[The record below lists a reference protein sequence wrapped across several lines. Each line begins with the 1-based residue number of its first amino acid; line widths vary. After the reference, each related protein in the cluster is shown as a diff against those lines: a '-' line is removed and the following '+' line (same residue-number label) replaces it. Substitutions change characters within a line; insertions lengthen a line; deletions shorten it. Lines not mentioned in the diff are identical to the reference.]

1 MGSTLSAWCDIK
13 TPGMSFPNAGEKGL
27 LQAPGVAKPSI
38 SHLLPSRWAISSYLC
53 TGYPKNAS
61 SSRMVPHRKGGP
73 ECRNTM
79 PPSEISQAETQQLL
93 SSHSSPPNSAHTF
106 HGPLGLPCADT
117 TTDKFRLKKSINT
130 SRRHQETT
138 YTVQGG
144 VGLPR
149 ARQPHRHSLADQLPV
164 IQKSRHIWKKKKEGI
179 ASKLS
184 SWKKQYIM
192 KNSALPYLERF
203 LLLNPLVRI
212 FLLQKSSELSRYK
225 FSCTT
230 AMFYLA
236 DIFL

>member
-1 MGSTLSAWCDIK
+1 
-13 TPGMSFPNAGEKGL
+13 MSFPNAGEKDL

-53 TGYPKNAS
+53 TGYPKHAS

-93 SSHSSPPNSAHTF
+93 SSHASPPNSAHTF

-144 VGLPR
+144 VGLPH

-164 IQKSRHIWKKKKEGI
+164 IQKSRHIWKKKKRELHPNFPAGKSSI
-179 ASKLS
+179 LWKTQPYPIWRDSCSSTLWSGYFSYRNQASWVGTS
-184 SWKKQYIM
+184 SHVPQLCFILQIYFYKQ
-192 KNSALPYLERF
+192 
-203 LLLNPLVRI
+203 
-212 FLLQKSSELSRYK
+212 QKS
-225 FSCTT
+225 
-230 AMFYLA
+230 
-236 DIFL
+236 